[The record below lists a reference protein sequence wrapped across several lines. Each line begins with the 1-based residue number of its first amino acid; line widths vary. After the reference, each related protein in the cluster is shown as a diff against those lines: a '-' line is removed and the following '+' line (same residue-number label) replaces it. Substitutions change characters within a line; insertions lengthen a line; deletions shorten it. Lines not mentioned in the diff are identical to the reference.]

1 MSENKS
7 EGQLS
12 SPGSDDILD
21 LAYQSLKHWGLSGS
35 LSLIKER
42 ENSVYAFTGD
52 GQRFALRVHRLG
64 YHSDQALASEHLWV
78 RELAK
83 YGLRVPKAIPTLQG
97 TDFAIVATDKVT
109 DARQVDLMAWI
120 VGEQIGSIESGIG
133 AGDVGRI
140 YQTMGQVAA
149 QVHNQAS
156 AWNVPADFERHHWD
170 VDGLLGEQPFWGR
183 FWELAALTDAQRE
196 LIARARTRLQ
206 TELSD
211 YGKTSGN
218 YSMVH
223 ADFAPE
229 NFLIHDGDVRVI
241 DFDDAGFGWHL
252 FELATALYFIQRESY
267 FAEAKAALIAG
278 YREAREISDN
288 DLAMLPAFLAA
299 RSLTYLGWVHDRPD
313 SEPAKELTP
322 ILVDMCC
329 ETLNAYL
336 SQTQ

>member
-7 EGQLS
+7 ESPLS
-12 SPGSDDILD
+12 SSGSDDILE
-21 LAYQSLKHWGLSGS
+21 LAYESLKYWGLSGA

-42 ENSVYAFTGD
+42 ENSVYAFTGN

-64 YHSDQALASEHLWV
+64 YHSDQSLASEHLWV
-78 RELAK
+78 RELAQS
-83 YGLRVPKAIPTLQG
+83 GLRVPKAIPTLKG
-97 TDFAIVATDKVT
+97 ADFAVVATDKVT

-120 VGEQIGSIESGIG
+120 EGEQIGSIESGIG
-133 AGDVGRI
+133 AGEVSKI
-140 YQTMGQVAA
+140 YRTMGLVAA

-156 AWNVPADFERHHWD
+156 AWDVPANFERHHWD
-170 VDGLLGEQPFWGR
+170 VEGLLGEQPFWGR
-183 FWELAALTDAQRE
+183 FWELTALTDEQRA
-196 LIARARTRLQ
+196 LIARARTHLQ
-206 TELSD
+206 TELGN
-211 YGKTSGN
+211 YRKTSDN
-218 YSMVH
+218 YSMIH

-252 FELATALYFIQRESY
+252 FELATALYFIQQENY
-267 FAEAKAALIAG
+267 YAEAKAALIAG
-278 YREAREISDN
+278 YREARELTDD

-322 ILVDMCC
+322 ILVEMCC
-329 ETLNAYL
+329 ETLSAYL